1 MEGTKKQSIIRMAP
15 CSSYEPER
23 MASWLEFMAQ
33 RGYQLVKT
41 WGCFAKFQKA
51 APQKLW
57 YRLCELPEESL
68 FNDRSPSDGEELIA
82 ICQAGGWQYL
92 CKRGMFGIFVAADET
107 VPELETERRPLY
119 KRNII
124 FLLYI
129 LLASVLLWLWPV
141 ADYGD
146 SLKRLAVGCIL
157 WLPLAFLTHVLSRDA
172 IQIGMQ
178 AIFLSMLIPTLALT
192 TFANGLTDTWNM
204 VGSQEV
210 IPVILLLLCTLY
222 VICYFVAGALRNF
235 LKRLHPKLP
244 EYNQDWRN
252 GALRYRVTTILCMVS
267 YCFIF
272 GFVFLIFLY

>member
-1 MEGTKKQSIIRMAP
+1 
-15 CSSYEPER
+15 
-23 MASWLEFMAQ
+23 MASWLGIYGAA
-33 RGYQLVKT
+33 GLSVSKT

-51 APQKLW
+51 APQKLR

-68 FNDRSPSDGEELIA
+68 FNDRSPSDAEELIA

-92 CKRGMFGIFVAADET
+92 CKRGMFGIFVAEDET

-129 LLASVLLWLWPV
+129 LLASVLLWLWPI

-157 WLPLAFLTHVLSRDA
+157 WLPLAFLTQVLSRDA

-192 TFANGLTDTWNM
+192 ALPM
-204 VGSQEV
+204 VLRILGIWWAV
-210 IPVILLLLCTLY
+210 RKLIPVILLLLCALY
-222 VICYFVAGALRNF
+222 VICYLVAGALRNF

-244 EYNQDWRN
+244 EYNQDWLQRRI
-252 GALRYRVTTILCMVS
+252 AVWYH
-267 YCFIF
+267 YCFVHGQLLFYLWFCFFAIF
-272 GFVFLIFLY
+272 VLNLIYLFLHMFDGLY

>member
-1 MEGTKKQSIIRMAP
+1 MA
-15 CSSYEPER
+15 
-23 MASWLEFMAQ
+23 
-33 RGYQLVKT
+33 
-41 WGCFAKFQKA
+41 
-51 APQKLW
+51 
-57 YRLCELPEESL
+57 
-68 FNDRSPSDGEELIA
+68 
-82 ICQAGGWQYL
+82 
-92 CKRGMFGIFVAADET
+92 
-107 VPELETERRPLY
+107 
-119 KRNII
+119 
-124 FLLYI
+124 
-129 LLASVLLWLWPV
+129 
-141 ADYGD
+141 
-146 SLKRLAVGCIL
+146 
-157 WLPLAFLTHVLSRDA
+157 AFLTHVFSRDA

-252 GALRYRVTTILCMVS
+252 GALRYRVTTVLCMAS

-272 GFVFLIFLY
+272 GFVFLIFLN